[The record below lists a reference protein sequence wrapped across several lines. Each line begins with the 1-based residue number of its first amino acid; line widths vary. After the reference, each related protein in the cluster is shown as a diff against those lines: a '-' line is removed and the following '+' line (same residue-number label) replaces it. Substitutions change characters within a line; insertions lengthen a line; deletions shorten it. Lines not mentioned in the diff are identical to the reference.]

1 MFLCLQG
8 ADAMVLESV
17 MFAILAERELGPKL
31 YGIFPQGRLEQFVPV
46 SLQVCCYD
54 WEDSLDVKYGFDTN
68 AYESLSCKLQEK
80 TNYILGKFPCIPC
93 NFLYFSYIDV
103 SDLVMKIQ
111 TESSMFARRVENC
124 PQMSWVSLVY
134 LMRLL
139 KRSPDFMEWECPAT
153 RSQSGCLAPW
163 KSAWS

>member
-54 WEDSLDVKYGFDTN
+54 WEDSLDVKHGFDTN

-80 TNYILGKFPCIPC
+80 PNDILGKFPCTKYKLKVQCLPAESKIVHRWAECPW
-93 NFLYFSYIDV
+93 YIWWDCWKDRQI
-103 SDLVMKIQ
+103 SWN
-111 TESSMFARRVENC
+111 ENAL
-124 PQMSWVSLVY
+124 QQGAKVAVWHHGKVRDHKKSVKLSLV
-134 LMRLL
+134 L
-139 KRSPDFMEWECPAT
+139 C
-153 RSQSGCLAPW
+153 W
-163 KSAWS
+163 KSFT